1 MSHTADVVIIGA
13 GVTGA
18 SIAFNLAQRGISNV
32 VVLEKNF
39 HCLRG
44 NRQKLGLYSPTLF
57 DRGHRAH
64 GPAQPGRF

>member
-13 GVTGA
+13 GCDGGEYCVQSRPAGH
-18 SIAFNLAQRGISNV
+18 QQCCRPG
-32 VVLEKNF
+32 EKF